1 MRVKPKQET
10 TTENTGPEQQPHHP
24 ATAKKQT
31 KTQMGNPRRTDQ
43 FWGQTQEFYYLKR
56 LS

>member
-1 MRVKPKQET
+1 MRVKPKRET

-31 KTQMGNPRRTDQ
+31 KTQMGKP
-43 FWGQTQEFYYLKR
+43 QENRSVLGANARVLLLKTP
-56 LS
+56 